1 MLKMWPDTVNAGDP
15 AATKLERR
23 TRGGGH
29 EIPLEKTSIIRTH
42 HTRNNH
48 TLPDQQP
55 TRATLDCPQP
65 RVTSPVEGISHL
77 ATTGLWQPIAI
88 ERSAVLVVWNP
99 KSHSFPLL
107 AHTFIPLNRHVA
119 LFKKAL
125 VISGGETM
133 GNALELDKSQIL
145 HASGVSRNHRH
156 HLPCETPGAPGAI
169 PPSAGEP
176 VHAGHA
182 GPGLQPAVRPVL
194 VQFLAGPACLL
205 FRPSA
210 AAICPA
216 EMADV
221 GQVLRNTSQGHGIYR
236 LHFA

>member
-1 MLKMWPDTVNAGDP
+1 MWPDTVNAGDP

-23 TRGGGH
+23 TRGGGYK
-29 EIPLEKTSIIRTH
+29 IPLEKTSIIRTYH
-42 HTRNNH
+42 SRNSH
-48 TLPDQQP
+48 TLLDQQHDTSHTCFP
-55 TRATLDCPQP
+55 TAPVRK
-65 RVTSPVEGISHL
+65 VTSPVEGISHL
-77 ATTGLWQPIAI
+77 ATTGLWQPIAVK
-88 ERSAVLVVWNP
+88 RSAVSVVWIT

-119 LFKKAL
+119 PVKKAL
-125 VISGGETM
+125 VISGCETM
-133 GNALELDKSQIL
+133 GNTLELDKSRTL
-145 HASGVSRNHRH
+145 HASG
-156 HLPCETPGAPGAI
+156 APSAI
-169 PPSAGEP
+169 PQSAGEP
-176 VHAGHA
+176 VHAVHA
-182 GPGLQPAVRPVL
+182 GPGLQPAVLPV
-194 VQFLAGPACLL
+194 CL